1 LAKLMTRYCARIVL
15 FGALAIML
23 FPRHDIDGLDLDNRA
38 VEGGAFALCMILLI
52 LARAE
57 RLRRLRHLSPGT
69 LVACLPGAT
78 VELIAIAGVLEAGQ
92 SLVHR
97 HASAAHF
104 LANAVVIAAVA
115 AMCAAVAAFL
125 ALPSRRD
132 LARRMFGD

>member
-15 FGALAIML
+15 LGALAIML
-23 FPRHDIDGLDLDNRA
+23 FPRHDVDGLDLDNRA

-52 LARAE
+52 LARAA

-69 LVACLPGAT
+69 LVACLPGAA

-92 SLVHR
+92 SLVR
-97 HASAAHF
+97 RNASVAHF

-115 AMCAAVAAFL
+115 AVCAALAAFL
-125 ALPSRRD
+125 ALPTGRD
-132 LARRMFGD
+132 LAKRMFGD

>member
-15 FGALAIML
+15 LGALAIML
-23 FPRHDIDGLDLDNRA
+23 FPRQDIDGLDLDNRA
-38 VEGGAFALCMILLI
+38 VEGGAFAFCMILLI

-57 RLRRLRHLSPGT
+57 RLRSLRRLNPAT

-78 VELIAIAGVLEAGQ
+78 VELIAIAGLLEAGQ
-92 SLVHR
+92 LLVHR

-132 LARRMFGD
+132 LARRMFGE

>member
-1 LAKLMTRYCARIVL
+1 MLMTRYCARIVL
-15 FGALAIML
+15 FGALVIML
-23 FPRHDIDGLDLDNRA
+23 FPRQDVDGIDLDSRA
-38 VEGGAFALCMILLI
+38 VEGGAFALCLIFLI

-57 RLRRLRHLSPGT
+57 RLRRLRHLNPAT

-78 VELIAIAGVLEAGQ
+78 VELIVIAGLLEAGQ
-92 SLVHR
+92 LFVHR

>member
-23 FPRHDIDGLDLDNRA
+23 FPRHDIDGLELDSRA
-38 VEGGAFALCMILLI
+38 VEGGAFGLYVILLI
-52 LARAE
+52 LVRAE

-69 LVACLPGAT
+69 LVACLPGAA

-97 HASAAHF
+97 NASASHF
-104 LANAVVIAAVA
+104 LANAVVITAVA
-115 AMCAAVAAFL
+115 AVCAALAAFL

-132 LARRMFGD
+132 LARRMSGD

>member
-1 LAKLMTRYCARIVL
+1 LAKLMTRYCARLVL

-23 FPRHDIDGLDLDNRA
+23 FPRQDIDGLNLDNRT
-38 VEGGAFALCMILLI
+38 VEGGAFALCMVLLI
-52 LARAE
+52 LARAA

-69 LVACLPGAT
+69 LVACLPGAA

-97 HASAAHF
+97 HASVAHF
-104 LANAVVIAAVA
+104 LANAIVIAAVA
-115 AMCAAVAAFL
+115 AVCAALAAFL

-132 LARRMFGD
+132 LARRISGD